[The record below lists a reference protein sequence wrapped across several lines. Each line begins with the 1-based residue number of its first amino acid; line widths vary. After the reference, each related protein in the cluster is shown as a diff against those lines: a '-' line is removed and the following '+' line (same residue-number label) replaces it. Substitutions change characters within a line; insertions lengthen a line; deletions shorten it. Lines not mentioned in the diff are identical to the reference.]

1 MKKRTIIIPLV
12 LVSLIGSGT
21 FVYLNNK
28 KINIQEQINLVL
40 NDKKSNPSKKTT
52 TETKTSDDGEDKDV
66 HPTKTIDGDF
76 ETKELATM
84 EDTQVVKDILN
95 QLLADLKDK
104 DVATVNNQY
113 FIDGK
118 ADWLKYNVTT
128 GYAFDFDSLKVHNT
142 KKEYLLEWAIYMNKH
157 SLKKRVVGTYD
168 KNMKKLRLIEIK

>member
-12 LVSLIGSGT
+12 LVGLIGSGT

-40 NDKKSNPSKKTT
+40 NGKKSNPSKKTT
-52 TETKTSDDGEDKDV
+52 TETKASDDEKDV
-66 HPTKTIDGDF
+66 HPSKTIDGDF
-76 ETKELATM
+76 ETKELATT
-84 EDTQVVKDILN
+84 EDTQIVKDVLN
-95 QLLADLKDK
+95 QLLTDLKEK